1 MTEKKKDNVLPFK
14 KKAVTAKLP
23 PLHYTVHVYSNSGP
37 DMSSGVKLVK
47 HNPDESKKST
57 EMWFDANELEDVI
70 YVLMEG
76 YGSIKGFDKDPQ
88 IH

>member
-1 MTEKKKDNVLPFK
+1 
-14 KKAVTAKLP
+14 
-23 PLHYTVHVYSNSGP
+23 
-37 DMSSGVKLVK
+37 MSSGVKLVK

-70 YVLMEG
+70 YVLMES